1 MKTDTAKPTRL
12 GRSFGFGAAIIALSL
27 FASVRHRKRHP
38 GDYADNGVGE
48 VILPDGDCQPDSR
61 TR

>member
-1 MKTDTAKPTRL
+1 MLLSIRIETPEIVTGL
-12 GRSFGFGAAIIALSL
+12 IGAAIIALSL

-48 VILPDGDCQPDSR
+48 VILPDGDCQPDSI